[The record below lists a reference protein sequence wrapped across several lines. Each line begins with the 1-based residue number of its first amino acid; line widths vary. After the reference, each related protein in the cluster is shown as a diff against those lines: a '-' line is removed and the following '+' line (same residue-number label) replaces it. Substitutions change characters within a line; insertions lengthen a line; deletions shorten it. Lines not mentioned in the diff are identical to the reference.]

1 MLGPGSVDPPLGSHI
16 CSLTLSSPTPN
27 ALSLHSVV
35 TGLRPLR
42 PPPSLHS
49 LLLLHSRFS
58 ELLSSGGTRHFVGFV
73 GLVEGGA
80 SAGGHPVALR
90 VTLCFNIQSGK
101 PEKLSP
107 PRVLTYGR
115 TLFDCFELVKEE
127 SAILWTKRQPHGRR
141 GSEGGG
147 GSSGGGGARN
157 TSHIL
162 RFESFDTAVAVWLS
176 LSSSLDALVESG
188 WEQLHRSVRPPI
200 PTRRAAADRGE
211 GRGWGTDRMGVV
223 AGAQLRL
230 GGLEGGA
237 RVTRGD
243 ARSEGDTKD
252 EEEGEGE
259 EDGKRT
265 VFVFDW

>member
-1 MLGPGSVDPPLGSHI
+1 MLTHTLFIRPRHPLAPLGRHRAAPASPS
-16 CSLTLSSPTPN
+16 SLASPTP
-27 ALSLHSVV
+27 
-35 TGLRPLR
+35 PLCT
-42 PPPSLHS
+42 
-49 LLLLHSRFS
+49 LLLHSRFS

-147 GSSGGGGARN
+147 GSGGSGGGGGARN

-188 WEQLHRSVRPPI
+188 WEQLHRSVRSPI
-200 PTRRAAADRGE
+200 PTRRAAAGRSE

-223 AGAQLRL
+223 AGAQSRL
-230 GGLEGGA
+230 DGLDGGT

-252 EEEGEGE
+252 DEEGEGG
-259 EDGKRT
+259 EDGKRTT